1 MKVKNEN
8 MNRKDGDESKRD
20 REAEGG
26 TVTQRVDKKRG
37 DGKTWSQSYKQRE
50 IDR

>member
-1 MKVKNEN
+1 

-26 TVTQRVDKKRG
+26 TVTQRVDKKKGRWE
-37 DGKTWSQSYKQRE
+37 DMESVIQAER
-50 IDR
+50 DR